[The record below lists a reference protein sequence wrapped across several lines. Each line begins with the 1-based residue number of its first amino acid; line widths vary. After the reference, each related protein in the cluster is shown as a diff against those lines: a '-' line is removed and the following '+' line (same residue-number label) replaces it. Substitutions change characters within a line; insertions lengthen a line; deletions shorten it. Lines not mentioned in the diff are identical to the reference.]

1 MLPPIL
7 RPRVPAGLRTP
18 RFQRPAASDRVHAI
32 DKGNGMDTSA
42 VFAKIVALIGGLA
55 LQWRKLQGAQPQ
67 PAWGSAAVV
76 PAAKPQGALPTL
88 KMPTARGWDQG
99 QKPVAAAGL
108 KVNAFATGLK
118 HPRWIYV
125 LPDGGVLIA
134 ESNQIAGPIRSVFS
148 YAMQAT
154 MRRARAL
161 GVSAN
166 RITLLRDRDADGVAE
181 TREAFMEGLSQP
193 FGMSLIGD
201 TFYVG
206 NTDGVVAFP
215 YVAGADRITASGRK
229 LVSFKPSG
237 HWTRSLLPSPDGK
250 KLYAGVGSLTNI
262 ADEGMEAEEGR
273 AAVYELDLS
282 SGSSR
287 IFAAGLRNPVGL
299 AWEPTT
305 GVLWTVVNERD
316 GLGDETPPDY
326 LTSVRDG
333 GFYGW
338 PYCYWGQTVDDRVPQ
353 DAAMV
358 AKAIKPDYALGG
370 HTASLGL
377 CWMPA
382 GTLPGFPDGM
392 AIGQHGSWNR
402 STLSGYKVVFVP
414 FENGRPSGPARDIL
428 SGFLAPDESHSYGRP
443 VGVTLGPDNSLL
455 VADDVGDVIWRV
467 TGV

>member
-1 MLPPIL
+1 MSF
-7 RPRVPAGLRTP
+7 AG
-18 RFQRPAASDRVHAI
+18 I
-32 DKGNGMDTSA
+32 
-42 VFAKIVALIGGLA
+42 FARIVALIGAAA
-55 LQWRKLQGAQPQ
+55 LLWRRLQGAAPE
-67 PAWGSAAVV
+67 PAWGSAPVV
-76 PAAKPQGALPTL
+76 PAAKAQGAIPTL
-88 KMPTARGWDQG
+88 KMPTARGWTDG
-99 QKPVAAAGL
+99 QKPVAAPGL

-118 HPRWIYV
+118 HPRWIHV
-125 LPDGGVLIA
+125 LPDGGVLVA
-134 ESNQIAGPIRSVFS
+134 EANQVAGPPRSVFH

-154 MRRARAL
+154 MRRAAAL

-166 RITLLRDRDADGVAE
+166 RITLLRDTDGDGIAE
-181 TREAFMEGLSQP
+181 KREIFMEGLNQP
-193 FGMSLIGD
+193 FGMALLGN

-215 YVAGADRITASGRK
+215 YVAGADRITAPGKK
-229 LVSFKPSG
+229 LVSFKPAG
-237 HWTRSLLPSPDGK
+237 HWTRSLLPSPDGR
-250 KLYAGVGSLTNI
+250 KLYAGVGSLSNI
-262 ADEGMEAEEGR
+262 AETGMAVEEGR
-273 AAVYELDLS
+273 AAIYELDLA
-282 SGSSR
+282 SGTSR
-287 IFAAGLRNPVGL
+287 IFASGLRNAVGM
-299 AWEPTT
+299 AWEPRT

-353 DAAMV
+353 DPAMV
-358 AKAIKPDYALGG
+358 AKAITPEYALGG

-402 STLSGYKVVFVP
+402 STLSGYAVVFVP

-428 SGFLAPDESHSYGRP
+428 TGFLAPDEKVSYGRP
-443 VGVTLGPDNSLL
+443 VGVTLGPDGSLL
-455 VADDVGDVIWRV
+455 VADDVGNVIWRV
-467 TGV
+467 TGA

>member
-1 MLPPIL
+1 MSLSSMFA
-7 RPRVPAGLRTP
+7 RV
-18 RFQRPAASDRVHAI
+18 V
-32 DKGNGMDTSA
+32 A
-42 VFAKIVALIGGLA
+42 VVGGGALA
-55 LQWRKLQGAQPQ
+55 WRRMQGAQPL
-67 PAWGSAAVV
+67 PAWGNTPEI
-76 PAAKPQGALPTL
+76 PAAKPQGAIPTL
-88 KMPTARGWDQG
+88 KMPSARGWSDG
-99 QKPVAAAGL
+99 QKPTAAPGL
-108 KVNAFATGLK
+108 KVNAFATGLD
-118 HPRWIYV
+118 HPRWINV
-125 LPDGGVLIA
+125 LPNGDVLIA
-134 ESNQIAGPIRSVFS
+134 ESTQVAGKPRSVFH

-166 RITLLRDRDADGVAE
+166 RITLLRDRDGDGVAE
-181 TREAFMEGLSQP
+181 TRGTFMEGLSQP
-193 FGMSLIGD
+193 FGMALVGD
-201 TFYVG
+201 IFYVG

-215 YVAGADRITASGRK
+215 YTANADRITAQGKK
-229 LVSFKPSG
+229 LVTFKPSG
-237 HWTRSLLPSPDGK
+237 HWTRSLLPSTDGK

-262 ADEGMEAEEGR
+262 ADDGFEVEEGR
-273 AAVYELDLS
+273 ACVYELDLA
-282 SGSSR
+282 SGTNR
-287 IFAAGLRNPVGL
+287 IFAGGLRNAVGL
-299 AWEPTT
+299 AWEPKT

-326 LTSVRDG
+326 LTSVREG

-353 DAAMV
+353 DPAMV
-358 AKAIKPDYALGG
+358 AKAITPDYALGG

-377 CWMPA
+377 CWMPS

-428 SGFLAPDESHSYGRP
+428 SGFLAPDEKESYGRP
-443 VGVTLGPDNSLL
+443 VGVALGPDGSLL

-467 TGV
+467 TGA

>member
-1 MLPPIL
+1 MDFSSLFA
-7 RPRVPAGLRTP
+7 RV
-18 RFQRPAASDRVHAI
+18 
-32 DKGNGMDTSA
+32 
-42 VFAKIVALIGGLA
+42 VALVGAGALA
-55 LQWRKLQGAQPQ
+55 WRKMQGVPQ
-67 PAWGSAAVV
+67 EAAWGNAPEI

-88 KMPTARGWDQG
+88 RMPTARGWEDG
-99 QKPVAAAGL
+99 QKPAAAPGL
-108 KVNAFATGLK
+108 KVNAFATGLD
-118 HPRWIYV
+118 HPRWIEV
-125 LPDGGVLIA
+125 LPNGDVLIA
-134 ESNQIAGPIRSVFS
+134 EATQVAGTPRSVFQ

-154 MRRARAL
+154 MRRADAL

-166 RITLLRDRDADGVAE
+166 RITLLRDRDGDGVAE
-181 TREAFMEGLSQP
+181 TRGTFMEGLNQP
-193 FGMSLIGD
+193 FGMALVGD

-215 YVAGADRITASGRK
+215 YAAGADRITAKGKK
-229 LVSFKPSG
+229 LVAFKPAG
-237 HWTRSLLPSPDGK
+237 HWTRSLLPSADGK

-262 ADEGMEAEEGR
+262 ADDGMAVEEGR
-273 AAVYELDLS
+273 ASVYELDLAR
-282 SGSSR
+282 GTSR
-287 IFAAGLRNPVGL
+287 ICAGGLRNAVGL
-299 AWEPTT
+299 AWEPGT

-338 PYCYWGQTVDDRVPQ
+338 PYCYWGRTVDDRVPQ
-353 DAAMV
+353 DPAMV
-358 AKAIKPDYALGG
+358 AKAITPDYALGG

-428 SGFLAPDESHSYGRP
+428 SGFLAPDERESYGRP
-443 VGVTLGPDNSLL
+443 VGVTLGPDRSLL

-467 TGV
+467 TGA